1 MAIDLKLLFILLDQP
16 AAQTTI
22 QQADEPQIS
31 NSIDPNPPADTAT
44 PQVYD
49 SPPTA
54 ADQETPAPSI
64 TNEMSRETG
73 ATMNV
78 NDYLWPANK
87 PWNYGRRTLMEDSFN
102 I

>member
-78 NDYLWPANK
+78 NDYLWPVNK
-87 PWNYGRRTLMEDSFN
+87 PWKILKTDINGGQL
-102 I
+102 

>member
-1 MAIDLKLLFILLDQP
+1 MILFAVRYCSLDQA

-22 QQADEPQIS
+22 QQADEPQVS
-31 NSIDPNPPADTAT
+31 NSIDPSPGTESSPESK
-44 PQVYD
+44 VYD

-54 ADQETPAPSI
+54 ADQEVPPQSI

-78 NDYLWPANK
+78 NDYL
-87 PWNYGRRTLMEDSFN
+87 
-102 I
+102 

>member
-1 MAIDLKLLFILLDQP
+1 MAFDLKLLFILLDQP
-16 AAQTTI
+16 AAQTSI
-22 QQADEPQIS
+22 QQADEPQVP
-31 NSIDPNPPADTAT
+31 NSIDPSPPADIAT

-64 TNEMSRETG
+64 TNEMIRETG

-78 NDYLWPANK
+78 NDYL
-87 PWNYGRRTLMEDSFN
+87 
-102 I
+102 